1 MFAQHFAT
9 RKNIIRSRHQ
19 GLIQGGEVL
28 NHSKLILFNNNFR
41 RITNLSTLIL
51 VEFVFSCVSIFADDI
66 NRSYDEINIK
76 VALPF
81 LIHSVLFLNVIYN
94 YFFLILQILDRRREN
109 MAKVD
114 NEPIDTSS
122 QFMKSLYNQK

>member
-1 MFAQHFAT
+1 M
-9 RKNIIRSRHQ
+9 
-19 GLIQGGEVL
+19 

-41 RITNLSTLIL
+41 RIANLVTLIL
-51 VEFVFSCVSIFADDI
+51 VEFVFSCVSIFAAEI
-66 NRSYDEINIK
+66 NSSYNEMNIK

-81 LIHSVLFLNVIYN
+81 LIHSVLFLNVSYN

-114 NEPIDTSS
+114 N
-122 QFMKSLYNQK
+122 